1 MSESL
6 NYLLSLNKKELS
18 TSYEGMSK
26 LELLYIFV
34 NEYKAYQQLD

>member
-1 MSESL
+1 MSDSL

-18 TSYEGMSK
+18 TTYEGMSK

-34 NEYKAYQQLD
+34 NEYKSY